1 VANCSS
7 GKITFGKMECFKPKK
22 HYRDS
27 KNHEMVLIKQKVHDF
42 KTQTAQARE
51 QKFDPALE
59 LKFMGQEKIDILTE
73 ESIVDPE
80 LQNLN
85 G

>member
-1 VANCSS
+1 
-7 GKITFGKMECFKPKK
+7 
-22 HYRDS
+22 
-27 KNHEMVLIKQKVHDF
+27 MVLIKQKVHDF

>member
-51 QKFDPALE
+51 QKLDPALA
-59 LKFMGQEKIDILTE
+59 LKFMGQEKIDMLTKK
-73 ESIVDPE
+73 SIIDPE